1 MSDTFS
7 RQERSRIMASI
18 RSRGN
23 RATELR
29 FVQLLRTFKITGWR
43 RGSKLPGRP
52 DFVFYRWRLAV
63 FIDGDFWHG
72 NPRSF
77 RLPKS
82 NVEYWTQKIRGNR
95 QRDKIVNLALEARG
109 WKVIR
114 FWQSSL
120 HNGARAVARLSKVL
134 TEQDRLL
141 SMNPAPAGEN
151 TYAHSAQPELEV
163 AEPKASQY
171 TTQRKRGRSLASG
184 NSAKR
189 SVRGAPPV
197 T

>member
-1 MSDTFS
+1 
-7 RQERSRIMASI
+7 
-18 RSRGN
+18 
-23 RATELR
+23 
-29 FVQLLRTFKITGWR
+29 
-43 RGSKLPGRP
+43 
-52 DFVFYRWRLAV
+52 
-63 FIDGDFWHG
+63 
-72 NPRSF
+72 
-77 RLPKS
+77 
-82 NVEYWTQKIRGNR
+82 
-95 QRDKIVNLALEARG
+95 
-109 WKVIR
+109 
-114 FWQSSL
+114 
-120 HNGARAVARLSKVL
+120 VARLLKVL